1 MKTFTQEEI
10 MQEIRGT
17 WFGDHKAKLV
27 EKGPVSWLLW
37 KEPGTSMYSVKY
49 VFFGRNLFISG
60 DLGEAVF
67 DLTWNATLESF
78 KDINLSYLMRKL
90 SCSSRERWS
99 FNDSLA
105 KKELNEYFEDRVN
118 YNDDPAFI
126 EEAKEVKEAI
136 EGAIHESTSC
146 SGMEFWTWNAYH
158 DLSLNYFDSEDFSMF
173 SRFGQEMPWAFI
185 AYLEGLKM
193 ALEQLKGVEANER
206 KREMA

>member
-1 MKTFTQEEI
+1 MKTFTHEEI
-10 MQEIRGT
+10 IQEIRGT

-37 KEPGTSMYSVKY
+37 KKPGTSMYSVKY

-90 SCSSRERWS
+90 SCSSRDRWH
-99 FNDSLA
+99 FNDKLA
-105 KKELNEYFEDRVN
+105 KQELNEYFEDRI
-118 YNDDPAFI
+118 DDDDQAFL

-136 EGAIHESTSC
+136 EGAIDESTDC
-146 SGMEFWTWNAYH
+146 KGMEFWTWCAYQ
-158 DLSLNYFDSEDFSMF
+158 DLSLNYFDSEDFDLF
-173 SRFGQEMPWAFI
+173 SRFGQELPWHFI

-193 ALEQLKGVEANER
+193 ALEQLEGVAAE
-206 KREMA
+206 